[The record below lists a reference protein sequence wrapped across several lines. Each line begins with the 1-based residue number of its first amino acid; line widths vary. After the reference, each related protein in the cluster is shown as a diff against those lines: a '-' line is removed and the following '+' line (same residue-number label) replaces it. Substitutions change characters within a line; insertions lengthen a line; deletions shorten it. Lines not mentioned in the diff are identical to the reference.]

1 MEMYRFKPMLEKNEN
16 LSQYSELLLKKL
28 ENQANQSQ
36 SKLEERNS
44 SKGGNN

>member
-1 MEMYRFKPMLEKNEN
+1 MEMYRFKPMLEKNKN